1 MNREQRK
8 TRIESLLA
16 LLLFGVFALCVLVVL
31 LTGADA
37 YKGLTERDRTNYDGR
52 TAAQYLTTRVRQAD
66 ALEGIRLESFAG
78 LDALVVSEDIEG
90 ELYETRIYRYD
101 GYIRELFAVAEN
113 DFVPE
118 DGDKVLALESLT
130 LSCQDGLLQAE
141 ITEPDGTVQHLTL
154 SLRSGKEV
162 CP

>member
-90 ELYETRIYRYD
+90 ELYETRIYCYD
-101 GYIRELFAVAEN
+101 GYIRELFAVAEK
-113 DFVPE
+113 DRKSV
-118 DGDKVLALESLT
+118 V
-130 LSCQDGLLQAE
+130 
-141 ITEPDGTVQHLTL
+141 
-154 SLRSGKEV
+154 
-162 CP
+162 